1 MATPRKAAVRF
12 RERSELL
19 DFLLEVSAVVSETL
33 DLDKLLGN
41 VAGIVKKVIDCELFA
56 ILLYSDR
63 SQDLR
68 IRYAVGHRPE
78 VIENLVLTLKDGIT
92 GAAGAAR
99 EPVLVG
105 DVRNDPRYLSS
116 IDAVRTEMA
125 VPMVARRRLVGVID
139 VQSTRLN
146 AYTEF
151 DRTLLR
157 LIANRVAAAIDN
169 ALLYRRVERNN
180 RTLRT
185 LSAVSSEIS
194 SILDLDELL
203 AKISTSVRNLI
214 HFDAFSILSVD
225 EQQKALRHRFSMRLD
240 EQVNIDNVPL
250 GKGITGAAA
259 ESRSVVRV
267 HDTSQDARYIAS
279 HPGIRSEVAVP
290 LIVRDR
296 VVGVMDLESV
306 KVAFFTDE
314 HVRTLSLLAPQIAS
328 SVENARLYQEVAD
341 RERRMETDLKAASD
355 LQALLLPS
363 QGPDVK
369 GLEIS
374 VGLRPAREIS
384 GDMYDFFEYSEDH
397 EVIAFGDVSGK
408 GVAAALFGALMSG
421 LLRSLAPRRRSPAV
435 LLKALDEKLIE
446 RKVESRYVA
455 LLLMLWHPHSGE
467 LSMANA
473 GALPPMICRQ
483 GELLKLRVEGVPLG
497 LLEGSEYEEN
507 TFQAHPGDA
516 IVLYSDGVPDQ
527 LNYRGE
533 EYGRSRLAK
542 IVQANYLE
550 SSAAITKRIFED
562 IDRFSAGAAKFD
574 DQTLLVI
581 KVKED
586 VISSESS
593 VDSADEAPA
602 AD

>member
-1 MATPRKAAVRF
+1 MATPRRSAVRF

-19 DFLLEVSAVVSETL
+19 DFLLEVSAVTSETL
-33 DLDKLLGN
+33 DLDKLLVN
-41 VAGIVKKVIDCELFA
+41 LSWIIKKVIDCELFA
-56 ILLYSDR
+56 ILLYSER
-63 SQDLR
+63 SQSLS
-68 IRYAVGHRPE
+68 IRYASGHRTE
-78 VIENLVLTLKDGIT
+78 IVENLTLTLKEGLV
-92 GAAGAAR
+92 GAAGATR

-125 VPMVARRRLVGVID
+125 VPMVARHRLVGVID
-139 VQSTRLN
+139 VQSTRVN
-146 AYTEF
+146 AYTEY

-157 LIANRVAAAIDN
+157 LIASRAAIAIDN
-169 ALLYRRVERNN
+169 ALLYRRVDRNH

-185 LSAVSSEIS
+185 LSAISSEIS

-225 EQQKALRHRFSMRLD
+225 QEQKALHHRFSLRFD
-240 EQVNIDNVPL
+240 ELVNIDNVPL

-259 ESRSVVRV
+259 ESREVVRV
-267 HDTSQDARYIAS
+267 QDTSQDARYIAS

-290 LIVRDR
+290 LILRDR
-296 VVGVMDLESV
+296 VIGVMDLESV
-306 KVAFFTDE
+306 KVGFFTDE

-328 SVENARLYQEVAD
+328 SVENARLYHEVGE
-341 RERRMETDLKAASD
+341 RERRMEADLKAASD

-363 QGPDVK
+363 KAPDVK
-369 GLEIS
+369 GLEIG

-384 GDMYDFFEYSEDH
+384 GDMYDFFEYTEDH
-397 EVIAFGDVSGK
+397 VVIAFGDVSGK

-435 LLKALDEKLIE
+435 LLRALNDKLIE

-467 LSMANA
+467 MSMANA
-473 GALPPMICRQ
+473 GALPPMICRD
-483 GELLKLRVEGVPLG
+483 GEILKLRVEGVPLG
-497 LLEGSEYEEN
+497 LLEGREYEET
-507 TFQAHPGDA
+507 TFQTNPGDS

-527 LNYRGE
+527 LNHGGE

-542 IVQANYLE
+542 VLRAHCRE
-550 SSAAITKRIFED
+550 SSAAITDRIFGD
-562 IDRFSAGAAKFD
+562 VDRFSAGAAKFD

-581 KVKED
+581 KVND
-586 VISSESS
+586 V
-593 VDSADEAPA
+593 AD
-602 AD
+602 

>member
-1 MATPRKAAVRF
+1 MATPRKSAVRF

-19 DFLLEVSAVVSETL
+19 DFLLEVSAVISETL
-33 DLDKLLGN
+33 DLDKLLAN
-41 VAGIVKKVIDCELFA
+41 VAEIIKRVIDCDLFA
-56 ILLYSDR
+56 ILLYTERD
-63 SQDLR
+63 QELR

-78 VIENLVLTLKDGIT
+78 IVENLKLTLQDGIT
-92 GAAGAAR
+92 GAAATTR
-99 EPVLVG
+99 EPILVG
-105 DVRNDPRYLSS
+105 DVRNDPRYLST

-125 VPMVARRRLVGVID
+125 APMIARNRLVGVID

-146 AYTEF
+146 AYTEY
-151 DRTLLR
+151 DRALLR
-157 LIANRVAAAIDN
+157 LIANRVAVAIEN
-169 ALLYRRVERNN
+169 ARLYRRVERTN

-185 LSAVSSEIS
+185 LSAISSEIS

-214 HFDAFSILSVD
+214 HYDAFSILSVD
-225 EQQKALRHRFSMRLD
+225 EAQKALRHRFSMRFD
-240 EQVNIDNVPL
+240 ELVDIDNVPL
-250 GKGITGAAA
+250 GKGIVGAAA
-259 ESRSVVRV
+259 ESREAVRV
-267 HDTSQDARYIAS
+267 HDTSQDPRYIAS

-314 HVRTLSLLAPQIAS
+314 HVRTLSLLAPQIAN

-341 RERRMETDLKAASD
+341 RERRMDADLKAASD
-355 LQALLLPS
+355 LQALLLPG
-363 QGPDVK
+363 QAPDVK
-369 GLEIS
+369 GLEIG

-384 GDMYDFFEYSEDH
+384 GDIYDFFEHAEDH
-397 EVIAFGDVSGK
+397 VVIAFGDVSGK

-435 LLKALDEKLIE
+435 LLKALNDKLIE

-473 GALPPMICRQ
+473 GALPPMICRS
-483 GELLKLRVEGVPLG
+483 GEMAKLRVEGVPLG
-497 LLEGSEYEEN
+497 LLEGCEYEET
-507 TFQAHPGDA
+507 TFQTRPGDT
-516 IVLYSDGVPDQ
+516 IVLYSDGIPDQ
-527 LNYRGE
+527 LNDRGE

-542 IVQANYLE
+542 VLRKHCKE
-550 SSAAITKRIFED
+550 SASVLPERILSD
-562 IDRFSAGAAKFD
+562 LDRFSAGAAKFD

-581 KVKED
+581 KVKEGA
-586 VISSESS
+586 
-593 VDSADEAPA
+593 SADFPHVSIHR
-602 AD
+602 